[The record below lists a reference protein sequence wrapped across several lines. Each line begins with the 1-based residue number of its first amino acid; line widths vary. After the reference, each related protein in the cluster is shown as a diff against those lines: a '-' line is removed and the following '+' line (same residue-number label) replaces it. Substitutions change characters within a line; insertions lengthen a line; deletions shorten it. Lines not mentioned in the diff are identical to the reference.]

1 MVTTFFWKVLNEVLK
16 ICEKMISL
24 FIYKY
29 HFSFNTEAIFAN
41 VKINVKQSEMK
52 DLVAVHLYRKYHQN
66 LK

>member
-1 MVTTFFWKVLNEVLK
+1 
-16 ICEKMISL
+16 MISL

-52 DLVAVHLYRKYHQN
+52 DLVAVHLYQKYLQN